1 MEPACAGETTVGE
14 GNTVNVTVYYLGAS
28 GSETLCSSTG
38 MTHSDA
44 TIEIGR
50 SGRTMSGRKVKDITS
65 TKRMF
70 VLSYGKTTGDVLQAY
85 QNIYAIGGELNLIR
99 INVVDGTENFAVMME
114 PIEFQAISG
123 RGYNSYHGLYSFQ
136 VILDEV

>member
-1 MEPACAGETTVGE
+1 
-14 GNTVNVTVYYLGAS
+14 
-28 GSETLCSSTG
+28 
-38 MTHSDA
+38 
-44 TIEIGR
+44 
-50 SGRTMSGRKVKDITS
+50 
-65 TKRMF
+65 MF